1 MSDSLKK
8 YQVHFT
14 QVSNAVL
21 YDNRLSLKAKGIYA
35 YLFSKPDGWEF
46 HLDVMHKEVKEGRE
60 AIYTAIRELEYYGY
74 ITKHQKNENGK
85 FGGTVYEF
93 VEPYTENPYTEN
105 TAAVKTVYGNNISN
119 TDNLN
124 NINLNTPHYIPPE
137 GKIEHTEKGSEILFE
152 EFWNKYIPVRCNG
165 MVVGKG
171 SKKESCKKF
180 FRLVS
185 QGTSYQDIITGL
197 EAYLSYCQKNKQLT
211 CSVPVFLNQ
220 ERWKDDYGEILTEED
235 RKWLELK
242 KRVENYG
249 EKQ

>member
-8 YQVHFT
+8 FQVRFT

-46 HLDVMHKEVKEGRE
+46 HLGTMRCELREGRK
-60 AIYTAIRELEYYGY
+60 AIYAAIRELEEYGY
-74 ITKHQKNENGK
+74 ITKYQKNDNGK
-85 FGGTVYEF
+85 FGGMIYEF
-93 VEPYTENPYTEN
+93 IEPQVQNPCTEKG
-105 TAAVKTVYGNNISN
+105 AAPKRVYGNNISN
-119 TDNLN
+119 TDSLN

-249 EKQ
+249 EKR